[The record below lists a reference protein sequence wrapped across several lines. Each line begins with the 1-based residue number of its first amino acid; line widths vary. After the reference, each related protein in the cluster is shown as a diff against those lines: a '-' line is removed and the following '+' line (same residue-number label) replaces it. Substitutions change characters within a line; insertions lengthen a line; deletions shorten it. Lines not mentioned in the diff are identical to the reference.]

1 MTCGSTNLT
10 DEKTSKTSKRRADS
24 SNNSTHPTVSLDLIS
39 KRAKIEVTL
48 AASEAGQMTQIESE
62 FQILKS
68 LIPNIANKQQI
79 NEVRIIYEFKIIV
92 EGRNKKIFFSSKIKI
107 FFIATTFF
115 FCIWNIS
122 NLEMFTCVKYI
133 QKQILKSSEIYLCSS
148 WKSLMHVSV
157 ILKLCNH
164 NWNWLNQYRIITN

>member
-24 SNNSTHPTVSLDLIS
+24 SNNSTPHPTVALDLIS

-79 NEVRIIYEFKIIV
+79 NEVRICKFNIALAVY
-92 EGRNKKIFFSSKIKI
+92 NFFMSQ
-107 FFIATTFF
+107 T
-115 FCIWNIS
+115 
-122 NLEMFTCVKYI
+122 MYI
-133 QKQILKSSEIYLCSS
+133 
-148 WKSLMHVSV
+148 
-157 ILKLCNH
+157 
-164 NWNWLNQYRIITN
+164 

>member
-1 MTCGSTNLT
+1 MHLCKYVVSAAYITIQLTRDHPRGNISIVLVFTMTCGSTNLT

-24 SNNSTHPTVSLDLIS
+24 SNNSTPHPTVALDLIS

-79 NEVRIIYEFKIIV
+79 NEVRICKFNIALAVY
-92 EGRNKKIFFSSKIKI
+92 NFFMSQ
-107 FFIATTFF
+107 T
-115 FCIWNIS
+115 
-122 NLEMFTCVKYI
+122 MYI
-133 QKQILKSSEIYLCSS
+133 
-148 WKSLMHVSV
+148 
-157 ILKLCNH
+157 
-164 NWNWLNQYRIITN
+164 

>member
-24 SNNSTHPTVSLDLIS
+24 SNNSTPHPTVALDLIS

-48 AASEAGQMTQIESE
+48 AASEAGQMTQIEYE
-62 FQILKS
+62 FQIMKS

-92 EGRNKKIFFSSKIKI
+92 EGRNKFFS
-107 FFIATTFF
+107 FRL
-115 FCIWNIS
+115 
-122 NLEMFTCVKYI
+122 NLTE
-133 QKQILKSSEIYLCSS
+133 LSSLG
-148 WKSLMHVSV
+148 KP
-157 ILKLCNH
+157 
-164 NWNWLNQYRIITN
+164 

>member
-24 SNNSTHPTVSLDLIS
+24 SNNSTPHPTVALDLIS

-92 EGRNKKIFFSSKIKI
+92 EGRNKIFCLSVKNQNI
-107 FFIATTFF
+107 F
-115 FCIWNIS
+115 
-122 NLEMFTCVKYI
+122 Y
-133 QKQILKSSEIYLCSS
+133 Y
-148 WKSLMHVSV
+148 
-157 ILKLCNH
+157 
-164 NWNWLNQYRIITN
+164 

>member
-92 EGRNKKIFFSSKIKI
+92 EGRNKFFSFRLISKYFLLLQHFFASGI
-107 FFIATTFF
+107 FLI
-115 FCIWNIS
+115 
-122 NLEMFTCVKYI
+122 
-133 QKQILKSSEIYLCSS
+133 
-148 WKSLMHVSV
+148 
-157 ILKLCNH
+157 
-164 NWNWLNQYRIITN
+164 

>member
-92 EGRNKKIFFSSKIKI
+92 EGRNKFFS
-107 FFIATTFF
+107 FR
-115 FCIWNIS
+115 
-122 NLEMFTCVKYI
+122 
-133 QKQILKSSEIYLCSS
+133 LKSKYLLLLQHFFASGIF
-148 WKSLMHVSV
+148 L
-157 ILKLCNH
+157 I
-164 NWNWLNQYRIITN
+164 

>member
-24 SNNSTHPTVSLDLIS
+24 SNNSTPHPTVSLDLIS

-92 EGRNKKIFFSSKIKI
+92 EGRNKNFFVFPSKIKI
-107 FFIATTFF
+107 FFITTTFF
-115 FCIWNIS
+115 F
-122 NLEMFTCVKYI
+122 
-133 QKQILKSSEIYLCSS
+133 
-148 WKSLMHVSV
+148 VSG
-157 ILKLCNH
+157 IFL
-164 NWNWLNQYRIITN
+164 I

>member
-24 SNNSTHPTVSLDLIS
+24 SNNSTPHPTVALDLIS

-92 EGRNKKIFFSSKIKI
+92 EGRNRKISFRLKSKYFLLLQHFFG
-107 FFIATTFF
+107 
-115 FCIWNIS
+115 IWNIS
-122 NLEMFTCVKYI
+122 NLEMFTCLKYI
-133 QKQILKSSEIYLCSS
+133 QKYILKSSEIYLFSS

>member
-24 SNNSTHPTVSLDLIS
+24 SNNSTPHPTVALDLIS

-92 EGRNKKIFFSSKIKI
+92 EGRNKLFS
-107 FFIATTFF
+107 FR
-115 FCIWNIS
+115 
-122 NLEMFTCVKYI
+122 
-133 QKQILKSSEIYLCSS
+133 LKSKYLLLLQHFFASGIF
-148 WKSLMHVSV
+148 L
-157 ILKLCNH
+157 I
-164 NWNWLNQYRIITN
+164 

>member
-24 SNNSTHPTVSLDLIS
+24 SNNSTPHPTVALDLIS

-92 EGRNKKIFFSSKIKI
+92 EGRNRKISFR
-107 FFIATTFF
+107 
-115 FCIWNIS
+115 
-122 NLEMFTCVKYI
+122 
-133 QKQILKSSEIYLCSS
+133 LKSKYFLLLQHFLHLEYF
-148 WKSLMHVSV
+148 
-157 ILKLCNH
+157 
-164 NWNWLNQYRIITN
+164 

>member
-1 MTCGSTNLT
+1 MHLCKYVVSAAYITIQLTRDHPRGNISIVLVFTMTCGSTNLT

-92 EGRNKKIFFSSKIKI
+92 EGRNRKISFR
-107 FFIATTFF
+107 
-115 FCIWNIS
+115 
-122 NLEMFTCVKYI
+122 
-133 QKQILKSSEIYLCSS
+133 LKSKYFLLLQHFFASGIFL
-148 WKSLMHVSV
+148 
-157 ILKLCNH
+157 I
-164 NWNWLNQYRIITN
+164 

>member
-24 SNNSTHPTVSLDLIS
+24 SNNSTPHPTVALDLIS

-92 EGRNKKIFFSSKIKI
+92 EGRNRKISIRLKSKYFLFNNIFFVSGI
-107 FFIATTFF
+107 FLI
-115 FCIWNIS
+115 
-122 NLEMFTCVKYI
+122 
-133 QKQILKSSEIYLCSS
+133 
-148 WKSLMHVSV
+148 
-157 ILKLCNH
+157 
-164 NWNWLNQYRIITN
+164 

>member
-24 SNNSTHPTVSLDLIS
+24 SNNSTPSHPTVALDLIS

-115 FCIWNIS
+115 LY
-122 NLEMFTCVKYI
+122 LEYF
-133 QKQILKSSEIYLCSS
+133 
-148 WKSLMHVSV
+148 
-157 ILKLCNH
+157 
-164 NWNWLNQYRIITN
+164 